1 MTSTKSVDSNQPK
14 KSPSIMQTTTADHN
28 FGAMVT
34 SKNSYWFWIVIGL
47 AVLAFATIHFI
58 PESATPQAYIRYIFA
73 FILAAFLPGYCLT
86 QTLFPKQETMDIIER
101 ITFSIGLSFAIT
113 ALTGLFL
120 SFSPFKL
127 TLETALPTL
136 GGIVIVLAI
145 IGLIRNYKTK

>member
-1 MTSTKSVDSNQPK
+1 MKTLNRESTRSVT
-14 KSPSIMQTTTADHN
+14 QTTTVNQN
-28 FGAMVT
+28 FGTMIT
-34 SKNSYWFWIVIGL
+34 SKTSYWFWIVIGL
-47 AVLAFATIHFI
+47 AVLAFATIQLI

-73 FILAAFLPGYCLT
+73 FILVAFLPGYCLT
-86 QTLFPKQETMDIIER
+86 QTLFPKQETMDLIER

-136 GGIVIVLAI
+136 GGLVIVLAVVGI
-145 IGLIRNYKTK
+145 IRSYKTQ